1 MYGACMSE
9 SAGCETCEWHQV
21 EKYEICGEL
30 ECTECGCGMGY
41 GTPHK
46 TCELSVANH
55 EGDWNVFTTCHPCVR
70 IRNDLYEE
78 FIFGKLWERL
88 GELYG
93 LTKWED
99 PEDGPAVDKD
109 WEPPEGF
116 SAARHSAECDLPL
129 VAVKGWELDGKGGV
143 NKDGPMTR
151 RWLCLP
157 CRKTYEVDENNPY
170 ELSAWCDSIEEGEGK
185 VKVRKPD
192 MEAINR
198 LLTPT
203 VVLSESMEQ
212 DIEELKDD
220 Q

>member
-1 MYGACMSE
+1 MYGSCMNE

-55 EGDWNVFTTCHPCVR
+55 EGDWNVFTTCHPCAR

-109 WEPPEGF
+109 WEPP
-116 SAARHSAECDLPL
+116 CDFGGVQGYCGKCGEMR
-129 VAVKGWELDGKGGV
+129 VAVCIGADKGERGWCCVGCMVTVL
-143 NKDGPMTR
+143 
-151 RWLCLP
+151 
-157 CRKTYEVDENNPY
+157 VDENNPY
-170 ELSAWCDSIEEGEGK
+170 DLAEWNDRMEISVGK
-185 VKVRKPD
+185 VEVRKPD
-192 MEAINR
+192 MDAINR
-198 LLTPT
+198 RLAPT

-220 Q
+220 